1 MSLKSQKALINRLF
15 VANSSDWLL
24 QLFRYI
30 IVGGFAFIIDYLLLY
45 ILTESF
51 NLYYLLSAT
60 ISFIVGLIINYLL
73 SILWI
78 FKTSKYNSRSLEFTI
93 FGIIG
98 LFGLGLNALL
108 LYIATD
114 ILQIYYMISKI
125 FVACIIMLWNFFCRK
140 LILFTTK

>member
-1 MSLKSQKALINRLF
+1 MSLKSSKALINRLF

-30 IVGGFAFIIDYLLLY
+30 IVGGFAFIIDYLLLH

-51 NLYYLLSAT
+51 NLYYILSAT

-73 SILWI
+73 SIIWI

-93 FGIIG
+93 FSIIG
-98 LFGLGLNALL
+98 LIGLGLNALL